1 MEVFWDVKERE
12 RQEEASLRKALEI
25 LEASILLSKRAV
37 AIRTAPGF
45 SALVD
50 QLRKLH
56 GAAMSKLATDMTLTN
71 DAIREQRG
79 RVGALAD
86 LISLLTNEQSTD
98 LLEARMAQVQN
109 DLDAALQ
116 RRPKP
121 KPQKQE
127 ATP

>member
-12 RQEEASLRKALEI
+12 RQEEASLKKALEI

-37 AIRTAPGF
+37 AIRNAPGF
-45 SALVD
+45 SAMVD

-56 GAAMSKLATDMTLTN
+56 SAAMSKLATDMTLTN
-71 DAIREQRG
+71 DSIREQRG
-79 RVGALAD
+79 RVSALAD

-109 DLDAALQ
+109 DLDDALR
-116 RRPKP
+116 RRPKQ
-121 KPQKQE
+121 QKQE
-127 ATP
+127 ATPS